1 MWVGIFLVRSIA
13 YDCTLAMRVFYCQQ
27 RAKRNETN
35 ILCHTFCAHGLLTPS
50 NRMSF
55 APKIIRASSYSM
67 CGSLPKSTSTFTR
80 RCQRTFTLHASS
92 SSSSNDDDDDK
103 EDSIDDDRADVRSI
117 EDAKRELEYGMKF
130 GKRMKKRFQPETVK
144 DRGLPIADALVLTSA
159 TVLVAMVSLQQHK
172 APSWLNA
179 EYLREVPRILPN
191 LPALVGSFVHGS
203 KLSVIWVLGA
213 LAAEAYETE
222 AYDADFPEAMKRTVK
237 AGCFA
242 IGLLILVEQNEMRQA
257 LEHVIDMPASEYILG
272 ENEQA
277 DLLLNSKTSELF
289 VDCASCALA
298 MLTWRV
304 IRWNSSVPGDDLP
317 FN

>member
-1 MWVGIFLVRSIA
+1 MF
-13 YDCTLAMRVFYCQQ
+13 TLRALPPQLSSSLSLSPLRATTASVVVANNHKTRRQ
-27 RAKRNETN
+27 RA
-35 ILCHTFCAHGLLTPS
+35 
-50 NRMSF
+50 F
-55 APKIIRASSYSM
+55 ALRAS
-67 CGSLPKSTSTFTR
+67 
-80 RCQRTFTLHASS
+80 SS
-92 SSSSNDDDDDK
+92 SSSSNDED
-103 EDSIDDDRADVRSI
+103 EDSIDEDRADVRSL
-117 EDAKRELEYGMKF
+117 EDAKRELELGVRF
-130 GKRMKKRFQPETVK
+130 GKRMKKRFQPDTVK

-159 TVLVAMVSLQQHK
+159 TVLVAMVSLSQHK

-242 IGLLILVEQNEMRQA
+242 VGLLILVEQNEMRQA
-257 LEHVIDMPASEYILG
+257 LEHVIGIPASEYIVG
-272 ENEQA
+272 ENVEA
-277 DLLLNSKTSELF
+277 DLLINSKTSELF
-289 VDCASCALA
+289 VDCASCAIA

>member
-1 MWVGIFLVRSIA
+1 MYFTVSRE
-13 YDCTLAMRVFYCQQ
+13 Q
-27 RAKRNETN
+27 KETKLKSFP
-35 ILCHTFCAHGLLTPS
+35 IHFAHGLLTPS

-55 APKIIRASSYSM
+55 APKIIRASSHSS
-67 CGSLPKSTSTFTR
+67 CGSLRTTTSTFTR

-92 SSSSNDDDDDK
+92 SSSSNDDDDDNK

-191 LPALVGSFVHGS
+191 LPALVGSFVHGEQTICD
-203 KLSVIWVLGA
+203 LGTRSVSSRG
-213 LAAEAYETE
+213 
-222 AYDADFPEAMKRTVK
+222 
-237 AGCFA
+237 
-242 IGLLILVEQNEMRQA
+242 
-257 LEHVIDMPASEYILG
+257 
-272 ENEQA
+272 
-277 DLLLNSKTSELF
+277 
-289 VDCASCALA
+289 
-298 MLTWRV
+298 
-304 IRWNSSVPGDDLP
+304 IRDGGI
-317 FN
+317 